1 MERAFG
7 RFERSIDLPAD
18 IDAREHELAYDDGV
32 ITVILR
38 KREPTPPTQSPIK

>member
-18 IDAREHELAYDDGV
+18 IDAREPELAYDDGV
-32 ITVILR
+32 ITVILPKR
-38 KREPTPPTQSPIK
+38 KPTPPTQASIR